1 MLDSRQVHDGHT
13 IDVAVKRYRRA
24 DGNEVT
30 REVVEHPGSVAI
42 LAYDEESVYLVRQP
56 REAVEA
62 DGLLEIPA
70 GTLEP
75 GEDELACARRELAE
89 EVGLAAADWRLLKR
103 VHTSPGVIS
112 EVATIFAATGL
123 AEASGAGRRRADRG
137 RAAAARRA
145 RGGAGGDHRRDHA
158 DRAAAIAARGPLK
171 PSARSR
177 RRSGGCRCRR

>member
-42 LAYDEESVYLVRQP
+42 LAYDEEAVYLVRQP

-123 AEASGAGRRRADRG
+123 AEASGEQDADEQIEVVRLPRAELG
-137 RAAAARRA
+137 
-145 RGGAGGDHRRDHA
+145 
-158 DRAAAIAARGPLK
+158 AAIAEITDATTLIALLLLG
-171 PSARSR
+171 AE
-177 RRSGGCRCRR
+177 

>member
-1 MLDSRQVHDGHT
+1 MELLDSRKLHDGYAV
-13 IDVAVKRYRRA
+13 DVSSKRYRRA

-42 LAYDEESVYLVRQP
+42 LAYDEETVYLVRQP

-75 GEDELACARRELAE
+75 GEDELACAKRELAE
-89 EVGLAAADWRLLKR
+89 EVGLAAEQWRLLKS

-112 EVATIFAATGL
+112 EVATIFAATEL
-123 AEASGAGRRRADRG
+123 SPASAEQDEDEEIEVVRLPRAELDATLG
-137 RAAAARRA
+137 QITDATTL
-145 RGGAGGDHRRDHA
+145 
-158 DRAAAIAARGPLK
+158 IALLMLPTL
-171 PSARSR
+171 
-177 RRSGGCRCRR
+177 

>member
-1 MLDSRQVHDGHT
+1 MEELDSRKVHDGYA

-24 DGNEVT
+24 DGTKVT
-30 REVVEHPGSVAI
+30 REVVVHPGSVAI
-42 LAYDEESVYLVRQP
+42 LAYDDESVYLVRQP

-75 GEDELACARRELAE
+75 GEDELECAKRELAE
-89 EVGLAAADWRLLKR
+89 EVGLAAEHWRLLKT

-123 AEASGAGRRRADRG
+123 SAEPGAEQDDDEQIEVVRLPRAELDISL
-137 RAAAARRA
+137 AEITDATTL
-145 RGGAGGDHRRDHA
+145 
-158 DRAAAIAARGPLK
+158 IALLLLPTL
-171 PSARSR
+171 
-177 RRSGGCRCRR
+177 

>member
-1 MLDSRQVHDGHT
+1 VELLRSKKLHDGYAV
-13 IDVAVKRYRRA
+13 DVASKRYRRA

-42 LAYDEESVYLVRQP
+42 LAYDDEVVYLVRQP
-56 REAVEA
+56 REAVED

-75 GEDELACARRELAE
+75 GEDELACAKRELAE
-89 EVGLAAADWRLLKR
+89 EVGLAAAEWRLLKR

-123 AEASGAGRRRADRG
+123 SEASGEQDEDEEIEIVRLPRAELEAGLGEITDATTLIALLLLGRG
-137 RAAAARRA
+137 
-145 RGGAGGDHRRDHA
+145 D
-158 DRAAAIAARGPLK
+158 L
-171 PSARSR
+171 
-177 RRSGGCRCRR
+177 

>member
-1 MLDSRQVHDGHT
+1 MELIDSKPVHDGHT

-24 DGNEVT
+24 DGEEVT

-42 LAYDEESVYLVRQP
+42 LAYDEEAVFLVRQP

-75 GEDELACARRELAE
+75 GEPPLECAKRELAE
-89 EVGLAAADWRLLKR
+89 EVGLAAMEWRQLKR

-112 EVATIFAATGL
+112 EVATLFAATGL
-123 AEASGAGRRRADRG
+123 SPASGQQDEDERIEVVRLPRAELEAALERITDATTLVALLLLLRG
-137 RAAAARRA
+137 Y
-145 RGGAGGDHRRDHA
+145 
-158 DRAAAIAARGPLK
+158 
-171 PSARSR
+171 
-177 RRSGGCRCRR
+177 

>member
-1 MLDSRQVHDGHT
+1 MELLRSKLVHDGYAV
-13 IDVAVKRYRRA
+13 DVVSKRYRRA

-42 LAYDEESVYLVRQP
+42 LAYDEEAVYLVRQP

-75 GEDELACARRELAE
+75 GEDELACAKRELAE
-89 EVGLAAADWRLLKR
+89 EVGLAAGEWRLLKT

-112 EVATIFAATGL
+112 EVATIFAATDL
-123 AEASGAGRRRADRG
+123 REASGEQDEDEEIEVVRLPRAELEAGLEEISDATTLIALLMLLRG
-137 RAAAARRA
+137 Y
-145 RGGAGGDHRRDHA
+145 
-158 DRAAAIAARGPLK
+158 
-171 PSARSR
+171 
-177 RRSGGCRCRR
+177 

>member
-1 MLDSRQVHDGHT
+1 MELIDSKPVHDGHT

-24 DGNEVT
+24 DGEEVT

-42 LAYDEESVYLVRQP
+42 LAYDEEAVFLVRQP

-75 GEDELACARRELAE
+75 GEPPLDCAKRELAE
-89 EVGLAAADWRLLKR
+89 EVGLAASEWRELKR

-112 EVATIFAATGL
+112 EVATLFAATGL
-123 AEASGAGRRRADRG
+123 SPASGQQDEDERIEVVRLPRAELEAALERITDATTLVALLLLVRG
-137 RAAAARRA
+137 Y
-145 RGGAGGDHRRDHA
+145 
-158 DRAAAIAARGPLK
+158 
-171 PSARSR
+171 
-177 RRSGGCRCRR
+177 

>member
-1 MLDSRQVHDGHT
+1 VELLRSKKVHDGYAV
-13 IDVAVKRYRRA
+13 DVASRRYRRA
-24 DGNEVT
+24 DGKEVT

-42 LAYDEESVYLVRQP
+42 LAYDDEVVYLVRQP

-75 GEDELACARRELAE
+75 GEDELGCAQRELAE
-89 EVGLAAADWRLLKR
+89 EVGLAAAEWRLLKT

-123 AEASGAGRRRADRG
+123 SAKSGGEQDEDEEIEIVRLPRAELE
-137 RAAAARRA
+137 
-145 RGGAGGDHRRDHA
+145 
-158 DRAAAIAARGPLK
+158 AAIGEITDATTLIALLLLGRGDL
-171 PSARSR
+171 
-177 RRSGGCRCRR
+177 